1 MERNNKLFLV
11 FLLFLCFQT
20 NAQTDAPPVLTATDR
35 QAYCLGSE
43 IKIAPSFTITDPDDL
58 GITSF
63 SIQIS
68 SGYQLSLDKL
78 SLDLALHPTINTS
91 WSSSEGK
98 LTLSGSG
105 GSDISYTNLQ
115 KAVRDVVFVST
126 ATTISDEKF
135 FSLTIGDVNYL
146 PLTEHFYEYISSIG
160 ITWTAAKTAAEG
172 KTYYGRQG
180 YLATLISQEEAEFA
194 GERVGGA
201 GWIGGSD
208 ASTPDV
214 WKWVTGPEEGTTFWN
229 GGVNGS
235 SPNFAFWNS
244 GEPNNFGNRGENY
257 VHITAPGVGVTG
269 SWNDLTNTGDASGSY
284 QPKGYV
290 VEYGAPGDPALSIV
304 ATTSIYI
311 PKILS
316 TTSASICAGE
326 TASLNATSDFGEVF
340 WYVSRSA
347 TTPEFEGNNFTTP
360 ILNVDT
366 TYYVSGI
373 EGICASISRT
383 PVAVAVIA
391 SVITRLAPNSPV
403 CEGEEAL
410 FNIKG
415 TASATVTY
423 TINGGT
429 NNATIVLDGAGEGI
443 VTVVN
448 AIVDTTINLN
458 SITTGDCSSSL
469 TNTATV
475 TVNPNPVITIL
486 KADSSICSG
495 EDAVFIINGTANAT
509 ITYTIDNDTTNP
521 TLILDA
527 SGEGTVMVAAT
538 NDTTIRLIDITLG
551 ACKAT
556 LTNTVTVSLNENPAI
571 PTISSNSP
579 VCYGTDAIFLI
590 TGEANATVTYT
601 VNGAATNETLVL
613 DNAGDGV
620 IAVVDAIVNTTVTLN
635 NIDNS
640 ICETDLTNT
649 NTVIVTPIPTI
660 SNITNS
666 GPICAIVGVGQLGAI
681 ASSGNVQWFA
691 TGLATDTTVLFEGE
705 TFTVSDLTIDTT
717 YYVAAIDDT
726 CVSSERIPVTIT
738 LDTTTPKFDLAQDTY
753 VLCKSIGSVTLA
765 TINPQSNDYIYEW
778 YREGEVLLENSGAI
792 SVTSPGIYSVK
803 SISLTGCQSIEKSII
818 VTESEEPTITKDD
831 IIIVDDS
838 DNNSIEVLT
847 LNLGIGDYEF
857 SLDDEF
863 GIYDNNAFIQNIA
876 TGMHTLFIKDKN
888 GCGTT
893 SYTFSILAFPKYF
906 TPNGDGE
913 NDVWKIDGFNSDSL
927 TIAEISIYNRFGVLL
942 YQMESSSQGWDG
954 RYQGKIVPSNTYWFR
969 VILNDVNGQK
979 IEKTGSISLIRK

>member
-1 MERNNKLFLV
+1 MERNNKLFLL
-11 FLLFLCFQT
+11 FLLLLCFQT
-20 NAQTDAPPVLTATDR
+20 NAQTDAPPVLAATDR

-43 IKIAPSFTITDPDDL
+43 IKIAPSFTITDPDDV

-68 SGYQLSLDKL
+68 SGYQVNLDRLSLDI
-78 SLDLALHPTINTS
+78 ALHPTIITS

-98 LTLSGSG
+98 LTLRGFG
-105 GSDISYTNLQ
+105 GLDILYTNLQ
-115 KAVRDVVFVST
+115 YAVRDVVFVST
-126 ATTISDEKF
+126 ATTISDEKL

-160 ITWTAAKTAAEG
+160 ITWTTAKIAAED

-180 YLATLISQEEAEFA
+180 YLATLTSQEESEFA

-208 ASTPDV
+208 AATPDV
-214 WKWVTGPEEGTTFWN
+214 WKWVTGPEAGTTFWN
-229 GGVNGS
+229 GGVSGS
-235 SPNFAFWNS
+235 SPNFAFWNN
-244 GEPNNFGNRGENY
+244 GEPNNFENRGENY
-257 VHITAPGVGVTG
+257 AHITAPAVGVTG
-269 SWNDLTNTGDASGSY
+269 SWNDLTNTGDPSGDF

-311 PKILS
+311 PKILNI
-316 TTSASICAGE
+316 TSASICAGE
-326 TASLNATSDFGEVF
+326 TASLSANSNYGEIF
-340 WYVSRSA
+340 WYVSETA
-347 TTPEFEGNNFTTP
+347 TTPEFKGNNFTTP
-360 ILNVDT
+360 ILNVNT

-373 EGICASISRT
+373 EGVCASISRM
-383 PVAVAVIA
+383 PVAVAIIA
-391 SVITRLAPNSPV
+391 PVITLLAPDSPI
-403 CEGEEAL
+403 CEGEQAF
-410 FNIKG
+410 FNITG
-415 TASATVTY
+415 TANATVTY

-429 NNATIVLDGAGEGI
+429 NNATIVLNGAGEGI
-443 VTVVN
+443 VTVAN

-458 SITTGDCSSSL
+458 SITTGVCSSSL
-469 TNTATV
+469 TNTAIV
-475 TVNPNPVITIL
+475 TVNPNPVITTL
-486 KADSSICSG
+486 KAGSSICSG
-495 EDAVFIINGTANAT
+495 EDAVFIINGTASAT
-509 ITYTIDNDTTNP
+509 ITYTTDNDTTSP
-521 TLILDA
+521 TIVLDA
-527 SGEGTVMVAAT
+527 SGEGTVMVTAT

-551 ACKAT
+551 VCTAA
-556 LTNTVTVSLNENPAI
+556 LTNTVTVSVNQNPAV

-579 VCYGTDAIFLI
+579 VCYETDAIFLI

-601 VNGAATNETLVL
+601 VNGGTTNETLVL
-613 DNAGDGV
+613 DTLGEGA
-620 IAVVDAIVNTTVTLN
+620 ITVVDAIVDTTVTLS
-635 NIDNS
+635 NISNS

-691 TGLATDTTVLFEGE
+691 TDLVTDTTVLFEGSP
-705 TFTVSDLTIDTT
+705 FTVSNLTTDTT
-717 YYVAAIDDT
+717 YYVAAIDGT
-726 CVSSERIPVTIT
+726 CVSSARTPVTIT
-738 LDTTTPKFDLAQDTY
+738 VDTTTPKFDVAQDTY

-778 YREGEVLLENSGAI
+778 HREGEVLLENSGSI

-803 SISLTGCQSIEKSII
+803 SISSTGCESIEKSIR
-818 VTESEEPTITKDD
+818 VVESEEAGITIDD

-838 DNNSIEVLT
+838 DNNSIEILT

-863 GIYDNNAFIQNIA
+863 GIYNNDPFIQNIA
-876 TGMHTLFIKDKN
+876 TGIHTLYIKDKN
-888 GCGTT
+888 GCSTT
-893 SYTFSILAFPKYF
+893 SYTFSILAFPKFF
-906 TPNGDGE
+906 TPNGDGT
-913 NDVWKIDGFNSDSL
+913 NDVWRIDGFNSDSF
-927 TIAEISIYNRFGVLL
+927 TIAELSIYNRFGVLL

-954 RYQGKIVPSNTYWFR
+954 RYQGKMLPSNTYWFR
-969 VILNDVNGQK
+969 VILNDVNGRK
-979 IEKTGSISLIRK
+979 IEKTGSIGLIRK